1 MAPVLDDVHPP
12 CPPPPDPPSA
22 VAARLGALPS
32 LPALR
37 PVVGLYAAVGWGSFR
52 RYATYRAATWSGA
65 LTNTVFG
72 FFIAYTYRAL
82 WEIRPHLGGY
92 DLSSALTYVWLGQ
105 AMLMPVAAMGGGI
118 QDDLEARISN
128 GDIAVDLYRPVD
140 QQAWWL
146 AGDLGRAGY
155 HLLSRGVLPLLV
167 GGLFFRLRMPAG
179 GLAEEALT
187 WGCFLVSVLLAVTVS
202 FSLRYMASLTGFWLL
217 DARGV
222 RQVALVLG
230 MFFSGFL
237 LPLTLF
243 PSTLGQISQH
253 LPWAG
258 MVQIPE
264 DVFLQ
269 RRTGS
274 ALLVGLGLQLG
285 WAAALLGAGR
295 LVQRAAAAKVVVQG
309 G

>member
-1 MAPVLDDVHPP
+1 VVPLTSVLDDIHPP
-12 CPPPPDPPSA
+12 NPPDPSRFVPRSKASA
-22 VAARLGALPS
+22 RSGALPT
-32 LPALR
+32 L
-37 PVVGLYAAVGWGSFR
+37 GLYAAVARGTFR

-65 LTNTVFG
+65 FTNTVFG

-82 WEIRPHLGGY
+82 WEVEPHLGGY

-105 AMLMPVAAMGGGI
+105 ALLMPIAAMGGGI
-118 QDDLEARISN
+118 QDDLEARITN

-140 QQAWWL
+140 QQGWWL

-155 HLLSRGVLPLLV
+155 HLLTRGVLPMLV
-167 GGLFFRLRMPAG
+167 GGLFFRLRMPTG
-179 GLAEEALT
+179 GFAEAALT
-187 WGCFLVSVLLAVTVS
+187 WCCFLLSVVLAVTVS

-222 RQVALVLG
+222 RQITLVFG

-243 PSTLGQISQH
+243 PAGFAQVAQH

-274 ALLVGLGLQLG
+274 ALLAGLGLQLG
-285 WAAALLGAGR
+285 WVAVLLGAGR